1 MHKNCKSCIVPLFV
15 LVAGTAPALG
25 HRRAEHQVFDLGKL
39 NDVLIA
45 DMHVTVLDVVQE
57 NTATI

>member
-1 MHKNCKSCIVPLFV
+1 MPLFV

-45 DMHVTVLDVVQE
+45 DMHVTVLDAVQE
-57 NTATI
+57 DTATI